1 MYYVM
6 ITVTILFM
14 GKIDVAIRHYLFL
27 QADGHYWTI
36 TQEMFFYLLL
46 PVVMMANFLLC
57 RNSRLG
63 SMLFFTLTVYC
74 AHNYIT
80 GNLISLY
87 GNNAHMRP
95 LAGIFFIGVLMAF
108 TYNWLL
114 ASFAPFFNRVIV
126 RKFCSAIGLLILL
139 ICMLGAAQKIPN
151 LQDIDALSKSG
162 WFGMG
167 AGLFIL
173 FTLLARGSFLD
184 RLMCFGPLRAVGLVG
199 YSFYLLHP
207 MMISCVR
214 ATTVYFADYYLVGI
228 TLFIISGI
236 ATYLISIF
244 TYSYIERPFIKG

>member
-1 MYYVM
+1 
-6 ITVTILFM
+6 
-14 GKIDVAIRHYLFL
+14 
-27 QADGHYWTI
+27 
-36 TQEMFFYLLL
+36 
-46 PVVMMANFLLC
+46 
-57 RNSRLG
+57 
-63 SMLFFTLTVYC
+63 
-74 AHNYIT
+74 
-80 GNLISLY
+80 
-87 GNNAHMRP
+87 
-95 LAGIFFIGVLMAF
+95 MAF

-114 ASFAPFFNRVIV
+114 ASFAPFFNRIIV
-126 RKFCSAIGLLILL
+126 RKFCSVIRLIIFL
-139 ICMLGAAQKIPN
+139 ISMLGAAQKIPN

-173 FTLLARGSFLD
+173 FTLLARGSLLD

-228 TLFIISGI
+228 TLFIIAGI